1 MDGGVFQYIP
11 YPIMAISKRPN
22 SPYWYIQFQFNGK
35 SYIKSSKSTDKSH
48 AENMEA
54 QWRNQLIQQHQFGIS
69 APISIPKAFH
79 LYSISKNEIASHKA
93 LVRWCNRAT
102 KFWSKLEYL
111 HEIKT
116 KDIEEW
122 RQSLQ
127 QDGLSNQSIKH
138 AMNQVGATIKYMKKM
153 GYLVSDVEM
162 PKIRLP
168 KGRLRYLSFEEE
180 KQLLIEINPYREVK
194 GLPTF
199 KDRHPELK
207 RQMIDFYD
215 MVILLLD
222 TGARHG
228 EICALEWNKINLD
241 QKSISLW
248 RPKVRNESVI
258 YMTDRVLDI
267 LKRRYA
273 TKSGSFIFQNKV
285 GSARNHITHT
295 FQKAFKRAGIS
306 GCTAHTLRHTHATR
320 LIQNGLNLYE
330 IKEILGHADIKT
342 TMRYAHIE
350 QQSVSRKATDLINL
364 INQNSNTSN

>member
-1 MDGGVFQYIP
+1 
-11 YPIMAISKRPN
+11 
-22 SPYWYIQFQFNGK
+22 
-35 SYIKSSKSTDKSH
+35 
-48 AENMEA
+48 
-54 QWRNQLIQQHQFGIS
+54 
-69 APISIPKAFH
+69 
-79 LYSISKNEIASHKA
+79 
-93 LVRWCNRAT
+93 
-102 KFWSKLEYL
+102 
-111 HEIKT
+111 
-116 KDIEEW
+116 
-122 RQSLQ
+122 
-127 QDGLSNQSIKH
+127 
-138 AMNQVGATIKYMKKM
+138 VGATIKYMKKM
-153 GYLVSDVEM
+153 GYLVSDIDM

-180 KQLLIEINPYREVK
+180 TQFLKAINPYREVK
-194 GLPTF
+194 GLPPF
-199 KDRHPELK
+199 EDRHPELK

-228 EICALEWNKINLD
+228 EICTLEWDKVNLD
-241 QKSISLW
+241 QKSIALW

-258 YMTDRVLDI
+258 YMADRVLEI

>member
-1 MDGGVFQYIP
+1 MVG
-11 YPIMAISKRPN
+11 YPNIDTLPHSMAISKRAN

-35 SYIKSSKSTDKSH
+35 SYIKSSRSTDKAH

-54 QWRNQLIQQHQFGIS
+54 QWRNQLLQQQQFG
-69 APISIPKAFH
+69 AREPISIQKAFQ
-79 LYSISKNEIASHKA
+79 LYATSKNELASHKA
-93 LVRWCNRAT
+93 LTRWCNRAT
-102 KFWSKLEYL
+102 KFWSHLEYV

-116 KDIEEW
+116 KEIEAW

-127 QDGLSNQSIKH
+127 QDGLGNQSIKH

-153 GYLVSDVEM
+153 GYLVSDIDM

-180 KQLLIEINPYREVK
+180 TQFLKEINPYREVK

-199 KDRHPELK
+199 EDRHPELK

-228 EICALEWNKINLD
+228 EICALEWDKINLAE
-241 QKSISLW
+241 KSIALW

-258 YMTDRVLDI
+258 YMTDRVLDV
-267 LKRRYA
+267 LTRRYA
-273 TKSGSFIFQNKV
+273 TKSGTFIFQSKA
-285 GSARNHITHT
+285 GLARNHITHT
-295 FQKAFKRAGIS
+295 FQKAFKRAGIA

-320 LIQNGLNLYE
+320 LIQHGMNLYE
-330 IKEILGHADIKT
+330 VKEILGHADIKT

-350 QQSVSRKATDLINL
+350 KQSVSVKARDVMNRLN
-364 INQNSNTSN
+364 NQLTE